1 MLVVSEFIGCSPSLS
16 GAIRVNPWNIEA
28 TAEAINEA
36 ISIADSEKQLRH
48 EKHYRYVSTHD
59 VAYWSRSFYQDMER
73 TCKDH
78 FIRRC
83 WGIGLSFGFRVVAL
97 DRNFKKLN
105 IDHIESAYIKS
116 KKRAILLDYDG
127 TVMPQTSINKTPS
140 SEVISMINTL
150 CSDVKNTV
158 FVVSG
163 RGRDSLGKWLAPCKK
178 LGIASE
184 HGYFVRYVLNYSCLL
199 LFFHF
204 CLTKNHDVSG
214 GLQMMFGRTAGRVV
228 ILDGFK

>member
-1 MLVVSEFIGCSPSLS
+1 
-16 GAIRVNPWNIEA
+16 
-28 TAEAINEA
+28 
-36 ISIADSEKQLRH
+36 
-48 EKHYRYVSTHD
+48 
-59 VAYWSRSFYQDMER
+59 MER